1 MIDIIKDIEVI
12 EEIEEQINDSII
24 EQAKQVNRNNNN
36 NENEE

>member
-12 EEIEEQINDSII
+12 EEIEEQVNDSII
-24 EQAKQVNRNNNN
+24 EEARQVNRNNNN

>member
-12 EEIEEQINDSII
+12 EEIEEQVNDSII
-24 EQAKQVNRNNNN
+24 EQARQVNRNNNN

>member
-24 EQAKQVNRNNNN
+24 EEARQVNRNNNN

>member
-12 EEIEEQINDSII
+12 EEIEKQVNDSII
-24 EQAKQVNRNNNN
+24 EQARQVNRNNNN